1 MEEIPTT
8 PPVAPRS
15 VWSWIRSIPLVT
27 LAGLALVVLFLVF
40 CKIDDYAVRWRI
52 MLPLAAAAGGLLL
65 WRRKRAPRL
74 ESWVCTAGLCL
85 LAALFLLRDIGMSK
99 KLATLLDTVD
109 KYKTQVDQATRAINR
124 FFDRPPSPPR

>member
-1 MEEIPTT
+1 ME
-8 PPVAPRS
+8 APRPQVPPRS
-15 VWSWIRSIPLVT
+15 RWSWIRSLPLAT

-65 WRRKRAPRL
+65 WRRKRVSGL

-99 KLATLLDTVD
+99 KLAELLDKVNR
-109 KYKTQVDQATRAINR
+109 YKTEVNQISTEFNR
-124 FFDRPPSPPR
+124 FFGRPTAPPR

>member
-1 MEEIPTT
+1 MEN
-8 PPVAPRS
+8 APNPREALRS
-15 VWSWIRSIPLVT
+15 LWNRIRPLPLAT
-27 LAGLALVVLFLVF
+27 LAGLALTALFLVF
-40 CKIDDYAVRWRI
+40 CKIDTYVVRWWL

-65 WRRKRAPRL
+65 WRRTRAPPV
-74 ESWVCTAGLCL
+74 ESRICSVGLCL
-85 LAALFLLRDIGMSK
+85 LLALFLLRDIGMSK